1 MQWDQTKWYRESGD
15 DTIYT
20 WRARLVSIPIIC
32 GLVGLLRLDDF
43 LFDSTRLGNVIGTV
57 LLVPTLFF
65 GLVLIIG
72 RLTND
77 AD

>member
-1 MQWDQTKWYRESGD
+1 MVPRSGD

-32 GLVGLLRLDDF
+32 GLIGLLWLDQL
-43 LFDSTRLGNVIGTV
+43 LFDSSRLANVIATV
-57 LLVPTLFF
+57 L
-65 GLVLIIG
+65 GLVITFFACVLVMG

-77 AD
+77 AN